1 MKILK
6 KINKGAIITLIVI
19 LILIIYIVNVENK
32 RSKEKPEIEKK
43 CEEYISILNEYF
55 SIGNEENLLIV
66 SQDSKEN
73 AKNKE
78 ESLKKL
84 TDNKMVEAEKKL
96 KNIMIEN
103 EKIFEMQLDLIK
115 NEIEEMN
122 NAYSNI
128 VTSYNKKIAK
138 IDKYEF
144 DGNQVT
150 VTFKAINEVEE
161 EYVKKGEI
169 DSETQK
175 DKIEVR
181 KNEEERPSE
190 ILTLQKVDGEW
201 KVVYSEMVNVIT
213 NSKGGIGLTWEVY

>member
-19 LILIIYIVNVENK
+19 LILIIYIVNIENK

-201 KVVYSEMVNVIT
+201 KVVYSEMANVIT

>member
-201 KVVYSEMVNVIT
+201 KIVYSEMVNQVT
-213 NSKGGIGLTWEVY
+213 NSKGGIGITWEVY

>member
-213 NSKGGIGLTWEVY
+213 NSKGGIGTTWEVY

>member
-78 ESLKKL
+78 ENLKKL

>member
-78 ESLKKL
+78 ENLKKL

-201 KVVYSEMVNVIT
+201 KVVYSEMANVIT